1 MEKFP
6 FSVGI
11 PDFWL
16 LTSPFD
22 WGLLLLTKFSNWNM
36 LSFYFWL
43 LKLRNLCAGL
53 TKYSFGWD
61 FFKGCFLLVECNH
74 WLQKKPWN
82 LSLWDTWGELLLV
95 SLQTDSC
102 TRTGADGRQ
111 PSYLLLFP
119 DAENQLW
126 CSCWKETK
134 LLLQVDDCF
143 LLYEWVLFDRHGF
156 I

>member
-16 LTSPFD
+16 LTSRFD
-22 WGLLLLTKFSNWNM
+22 WGLLLLTKCSNWNM

-43 LKLRNLCAGL
+43 LKLRNLSAGL

-61 FFKGCFLLVECNH
+61 FFKGCFLLVEYNH
-74 WLQKKPWN
+74 WLWKKPWN

-102 TRTGADGRQ
+102 TRTGSDRRQ

-126 CSCWKETK
+126 CSCWKENK